1 MKRRIANLGFVAAC
15 LTLLTGCAAA
25 APASDALACADAL
38 RCVEVAADEPINL
51 GVAIVISGSTAFLG
65 EDQIG
70 AMEIALADYG
80 PVHGHEVVLNVED
93 SLCSAEGGQTA
104 AQKLAADPS
113 IVGVLGTG
121 CSSAAVAALPIIA
134 EAGLSMIAA
143 SNTSPSL
150 TEADRAAGG
159 VWQTGYYR
167 TAHNDLFQG
176 RLAAEF
182 AYNELGARR
191 AATIH
196 DGSVYADKLQEV
208 MADVFQELGGVV
220 THQGAVNVG
229 DTDMRALLT
238 EIAANAPDVLFLPIF
253 QPEGNLVAVQSKEIP
268 GLENVILIGGGGL
281 YTADFPINTGQAAVG
296 MYLLA
301 PWVASDRYDALLQQW
316 RAFHGSDPPSG
327 YHAHM
332 YDAAT
337 MLLDAI
343 QASTQADAEG
353 NLLIGLQ
360 GIRDYLSGI
369 ENFDGI
375 TGSLTCGPTG
385 DCATGEAMA
394 AFRIDPENLDGAWPP
409 AVVYP

>member
-25 APASDALACADAL
+25 APAADARACADAL

-51 GVAIVISGSTAFLG
+51 GVAIVISGSTAFWG

-159 VWQTGYYR
+159 VWQPGYYR

-191 AATIH
+191 H
-196 DGSVYADKLQEV
+196 DS
-208 MADVFQELGGVV
+208 
-220 THQGAVNVG
+220 
-229 DTDMRALLT
+229 
-238 EIAANAPDVLFLPIF
+238 
-253 QPEGNLVAVQSKEIP
+253 
-268 GLENVILIGGGGL
+268 
-281 YTADFPINTGQAAVG
+281 
-296 MYLLA
+296 
-301 PWVASDRYDALLQQW
+301 
-316 RAFHGSDPPSG
+316 
-327 YHAHM
+327 
-332 YDAAT
+332 
-337 MLLDAI
+337 
-343 QASTQADAEG
+343 
-353 NLLIGLQ
+353 
-360 GIRDYLSGI
+360 
-369 ENFDGI
+369 
-375 TGSLTCGPTG
+375 
-385 DCATGEAMA
+385 
-394 AFRIDPENLDGAWPP
+394 
-409 AVVYP
+409 